1 MKHTKHMHFRLL
13 LATTVL
19 ALLAAM
25 PAFSAEQEGAAA
37 QSAPS
42 DGCIIPEDAAKVAN
56 PVKMST
62 GSVAEGKRLF
72 ATQCALCHGKGGDG
86 KGDLVEPMKLNV
98 KDYHDPA
105 ALKELTDGALFHV
118 LKKGC
123 GQMPGEEGRLKD
135 TQMWNL
141 VNFIRSLARKEAVAR
156 AEEKP
161 AP

>member
-1 MKHTKHMHFRLL
+1 MKHSHFRLL
-13 LATTVL
+13 LASSVL
-19 ALLAAM
+19 ALLAVM
-25 PAFSAEQEGAAA
+25 PAYSARQEGTAAPA
-37 QSAPS
+37 VPS
-42 DGCIIPEDAAKVAN
+42 EGCIIPEDAAKVTN
-56 PVKMST
+56 PVKVSA

-72 ATQCALCHGKGGDG
+72 ATQCALCHGKTGDG
-86 KGDLVEPMKLNV
+86 KGDLVEPMKLDV

-105 ALKELTDGALFHV
+105 ALKQLTDGALFHV
-118 LKKGC
+118 LQKGC

-141 VNFIRSLARKEAVAR
+141 VNFIRSLARKEAVAK

>member
-1 MKHTKHMHFRLL
+1 MKHSHFRLL
-13 LATTVL
+13 LAISVL

-25 PAFSAEQEGAAA
+25 PAFSAWQEATAAPA
-37 QSAPS
+37 VPS
-42 DGCIIPEDAAKVAN
+42 QGCIIPEDAAKVTN
-56 PVKMST
+56 PVKVSA

-86 KGDLVEPMKLNV
+86 KGDLVEPMKLQV
-98 KDYHDPA
+98 KDYRDPA

-135 TQMWNL
+135 RQMWDL
-141 VNFIRSLARKEAVAR
+141 VNFIRSLAKTQSVET
-156 AEEKP
+156 AEQKP